1 MMSNVVVKKY
11 SINDIYGKFLELLST
26 SQFNNLAR
34 SSDVDFTRKRSLT
47 LERLIL
53 YLIFRQGRTLNQE
66 LLQFYAAADE
76 NESIVSKQALS
87 KALRKINPDALSHLI
102 MEFARLF
109 YNSSAVKTYRKYILL
124 AEDGSTIEAPL
135 SDTSLNVFGF
145 QINQYVR
152 TKEQAKKTSSKM
164 GGLFDITN
172 GFFINAT
179 MGSHNDSEIP
189 LGYKNLEGALPY
201 LKNRKVIYMT
211 DRYYGS
217 IELFQFLENHS
228 FNYCVRGKA
237 NFYKDLVANI
247 EDDDWISIRITSQIL
262 QRIKNEK
269 VRIALKKKK
278 YLNIR
283 VVKYY
288 LEKPNKDGETYHLY
302 FTNLSKKEFSSQDI
316 ADLYSKRWEIE
327 TNYKFFKIDLEAE
340 RFNTNCPRVFKCK
353 VMGKLLAL
361 NFIGIIKA
369 EVDAIL
375 IHKKTLK
382 YRDGFKTKFCV
393 IKDFVYN
400 NFLSEMIQRNLT
412 SLKGLVVTIHKYS
425 QKNIVPIRKN
435 RHYRRYGR
443 FVKSAPSYRFTLDGR
458 NHPKLRSTKFGM
470 RTVAS

>member
-1 MMSNVVVKKY
+1 M
-11 SINDIYGKFLELLST
+11 
-26 SQFNNLAR
+26 
-34 SSDVDFTRKRSLT
+34 
-47 LERLIL
+47 
-53 YLIFRQGRTLNQE
+53 
-66 LLQFYAAADE
+66 
-76 NESIVSKQALS
+76 S
-87 KALRKINPDALSHLI
+87 KALRKVNPDALSHLI
-102 MEFARLF
+102 REFARLF
-109 YNSSAVKTYRKYILL
+109 YNSTAVKTYRGYLLL

-135 SDTSLNVFGF
+135 SDASLNLFGF

-152 TKEQAKKTSSKM
+152 NKEQAKKTNSKM

-179 MGSHNDSEIP
+179 MGNHNDSEIP
-189 LGYKNLEGALPY
+189 LGYKNLEGALSY

-217 IELFQFLENHS
+217 IELFQFLENNS

-247 EDDDWISIRITSQIL
+247 ENDGWITVRITPQIL
-262 QRIKNEK
+262 QRIKNQK
-269 VRIALKKKK
+269 VRTALKKKGNLK
-278 YLNIR
+278 IR
-283 VVKYY
+283 VVKHY
-288 LEKPNKDGETYHLY
+288 LEHPNKDGETYHIY
-302 FTNLSKKEFSSQDI
+302 FTNLSEENFSTGDI
-316 ADLYSKRWEIE
+316 ADLYSRRWEIE

-369 EVDAIL
+369 EIDAIL

-393 IKDFVYN
+393 IKDFVYS
-400 NFLSEMIQRNLT
+400 NFLGKMIKRDLN
-412 SLKGLVVTIHKYS
+412 SLKKLVVSIHKFS

-443 FVKSAPSYRFTLDGR
+443 FVKSAPSYRFTTDGR

-470 RTVAS
+470 RTVAT

>member
-11 SINDIYGKFLELLST
+11 SINDIYGKFLQLLST

-288 LEKPNKDGETYHLY
+288 LEMNTSAKLSHLNRY
-302 FTNLSKKEFSSQDI
+302 F
-316 ADLYSKRWEIE
+316 
-327 TNYKFFKIDLEAE
+327 
-340 RFNTNCPRVFKCK
+340 
-353 VMGKLLAL
+353 
-361 NFIGIIKA
+361 
-369 EVDAIL
+369 
-375 IHKKTLK
+375 
-382 YRDGFKTKFCV
+382 
-393 IKDFVYN
+393 
-400 NFLSEMIQRNLT
+400 
-412 SLKGLVVTIHKYS
+412 
-425 QKNIVPIRKN
+425 
-435 RHYRRYGR
+435 
-443 FVKSAPSYRFTLDGR
+443 
-458 NHPKLRSTKFGM
+458 
-470 RTVAS
+470 